1 MRKIVRGFSSV
12 AALAVLAGCAMQP
25 VGPTIS
31 VFPAPYKPFDVFLAD
46 QDECQDYASS
56 RTAGAAEAANNR
68 AVGAAVVGTA
78 LGLAVGAATGDG
90 RAATVGAVSGGAV
103 GAAVGAGQSDN
114 ANFSLQRRYD
124 IAFAQCMYAK
134 GNQVPGFQRLAAPP
148 PPPPPGGP
156 GGPPPP
162 PPRPGRG

>member
-1 MRKIVRGFSSV
+1 MRKIVNGVSSL

-31 VFPAPYKPFDVFLAD
+31 VFPAPYKPFQVFLDD
-46 QDECQDYASS
+46 QDECQDYAAS
-56 RTAGAAEAANNR
+56 RVAGGAEAANNR
-68 AVGAAVVGTA
+68 ALGAAAVGTV

-90 RAATVGAVSGGAV
+90 RAATFGAASGAAV
-103 GAAVGAGQSDN
+103 GATVGAGQSDQ
-114 ANFSLQRRYD
+114 ANFGLQRRYD

-148 PPPPPGGP
+148 PPPPGGA
-156 GGPPPP
+156 GAPPPP

>member
-1 MRKIVRGFSSV
+1 MRKIVNGVSSV
-12 AALAVLAGCAMQP
+12 AALALLAGCAMQP
-25 VGPTIS
+25 VGPSIS
-31 VFPAPYKPFDVFLAD
+31 VFPAPYKPFQVFLDD
-46 QDECQDYASS
+46 QDECQDYAAS
-56 RTAGAAEAANNR
+56 RVAGGAEAANSR
-68 AVGAAVVGTA
+68 ALGAAAVGAA

-90 RAATVGAVSGGAV
+90 RAATVGAATGGAF
-103 GAAVGAGQSDN
+103 GTAVGAGQSDE

-134 GNQVPGFQRLAAPP
+134 GNQVPGFRRLAAPP

>member
-1 MRKIVRGFSSV
+1 MRKVLNGVSSV
-12 AALAVLAGCAMQP
+12 AALAVLAGCAVQP
-25 VGPTIS
+25 TGPTIS
-31 VFPAPYKPFDVFLAD
+31 VFPAPYKPFEVFLAD
-46 QDECQDYASS
+46 QNECQDYAAS
-56 RTAGAAEAANNR
+56 RVAGGAQAANNR
-68 AVGAAVVGTA
+68 ALGAAAVGTA

-90 RAATVGAVSGGAV
+90 RAASFGAASGGAI
-103 GAAVGAGQSDN
+103 GTAVGASESDQ

-134 GNQVPGFQRLAAPP
+134 GNQVPGYQRAAAPP
-148 PPPPPGGP
+148 PPPPP

>member
-46 QDECQDYASS
+46 QDECQDYAAS

-162 PPRPGRG
+162 RPGRG

>member
-46 QDECQDYASS
+46 QDECQDYAAS

-148 PPPPPGGP
+148 PPGGP

-162 PPRPGRG
+162 PRPGRG